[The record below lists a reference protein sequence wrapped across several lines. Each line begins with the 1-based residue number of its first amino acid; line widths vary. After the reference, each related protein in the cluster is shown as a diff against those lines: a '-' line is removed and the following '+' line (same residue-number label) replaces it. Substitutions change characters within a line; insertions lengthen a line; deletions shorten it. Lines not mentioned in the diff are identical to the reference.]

1 MGAKQSVQS
10 SIESR
15 QRSNSVIDNSGSGS
29 NSRRRES
36 SIEHNNRTSRRRFES
51 SGDELFISE
60 GSSNVGNNMSL
71 GFPLLFFNDNGSQGR
86 RRGNS
91 NHDSFRI
98 VRSQSQCP
106 VCKKIV
112 SNQDLPAHLNECL
125 KPRLQ
130 YNNEVLTQ
138 DRGECPICLEEME
151 KGSTIARLECFCI
164 FHKHC
169 IDTWLCRGNSNWC
182 PEHPVYD

>member
-15 QRSNSVIDNSGSGS
+15 QRSNSVIDNSGTS
-29 NSRRRES
+29 SRRRES
-36 SIEHNNRTSRRRFES
+36 STEHNSRTHRRRFES
-51 SGDELFISE
+51 NGEEFVITE
-60 GSSNVGNNMSL
+60 GSSNVGTNMHL
-71 GFPLLFFNDNGSQGR
+71 GFPLFFFSDGPSQSR
-86 RRGNS
+86 RRGNG
-91 NHDSFRI
+91 NHDAIRI

-106 VCKKIV
+106 VCKKVI
-112 SNQDLPAHLNECL
+112 SNHELPAHLNECL

-130 YNNEVLTQ
+130 YNDEVLTQ

-164 FHKHC
+164 FHKQC